1 MKIFNHKT
9 GVSLT
14 LQTVIVAVLV
24 LIVLIV
30 LIAIFMRSSG
40 GLVGT
45 ITSCEDRDGQCYSDS
60 KSCIAS
66 GGSVYRLGRCP
77 GDNQVCCVPDQTHAR
92 EEYDY

>member
-1 MKIFNHKT
+1 M
-9 GVSLT
+9 
-14 LQTVIVAVLV
+14 QTVIVAVLV

-45 ITSCEDRDGQCYSDS
+45 ITSCEDRDGQCFSDS

-66 GGSVYRLGRCP
+66 GGSVYRLGKCP
-77 GDNQVCCVPDQTHAR
+77 SKDQLCCIPDQTNPR
-92 EEYDY
+92 DKYDY